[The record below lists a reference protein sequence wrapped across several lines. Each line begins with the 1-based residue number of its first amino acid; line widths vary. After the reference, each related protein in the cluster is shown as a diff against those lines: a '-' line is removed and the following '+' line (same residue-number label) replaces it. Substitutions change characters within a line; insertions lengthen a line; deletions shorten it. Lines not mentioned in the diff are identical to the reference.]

1 MTEKLTQRMI
11 ENHAAENAPDLAV
24 KGDIEQVVSQ
34 IEAHVAAS
42 DKARMELFDDDTH
55 AQGSRFLTV
64 DQHTLRVDVRQA
76 DAIPGPNGSDLYIR
90 RGDCEVVCTCQLVG
104 LANGVAEFEISE
116 M

>member
-1 MTEKLTQRMI
+1 MTSTQQT
-11 ENHAAENAPDLAV
+11 DLSV
-24 KGDIEQVVSQ
+24 KGDIEDVVTQ
-34 IEAHVAAS
+34 IEKHVTAS
-42 DKARMELFDDDTH
+42 GMAREELFDDDTH

-64 DQHTLRVDVRQA
+64 EQHILRVDVRQA

-90 RGDCEVVCTCQLVG
+90 LGDCEVRCKCQLGG